1 MNRLTCFRTLR
12 THAATAGLLALAAA
26 SSPAP
31 AAAAGFLPTLEHH
44 TFSQVRVVTTD
55 GRVIDGVVRG
65 HSTGPRGLKR
75 ITVRDAAGAKHKL
88 TGHEIRQV
96 IVPLDPDLREALMAE
111 ATTTIEKA
119 IKTDYEPIFETG
131 AMVYDSMAWPKPD
144 NRLLLQRVNPGFDT
158 LIQVYGLPL
167 SKEWSW
173 FGDAD
178 GHRPAWFGDEPKA
191 YLVVKR
197 GGPPVRVE
205 KDAYRHQFEAL
216 FADCPALLEGVPRDE
231 RKFRH
236 FADHVYTYELSC
248 R

>member
-1 MNRLTCFRTLR
+1 MNRHHPNRSKRTLS
-12 THAATAGLLALAAA
+12 AGACLLALAATLSA
-26 SSPAP
+26 PAP
-31 AAAAGFLPTLEHH
+31 AAAAGFLPTLENHY
-44 TFSQVRVVTTD
+44 FYRVRIVTVD
-55 GRVIDGVVRG
+55 GRTIDGEVRG
-65 HSTGPRGLKR
+65 HATSFRGLKR
-75 ITVRDAAGAKHKL
+75 ITVVDASGAKHKL

-96 IVPLDPDLREALMAE
+96 IVPLDPDLRAALMQE

-131 AMVYDSMAWPKPD
+131 EMVYDSLAWPKPD

-158 LIQVYGLPL
+158 LLQVYGLPL
-167 SKEWSW
+167 AKEGSW
-173 FGDAD
+173 LSN
-178 GHRPAWFGDEPKA
+178 GHHAWFGDEAQA

-205 KDAYRHQFEAL
+205 EDEYRRQFEAL
-216 FADCPALLEGVPRDE
+216 FADCPTLLESVPRDE

-236 FADHVYTYELSC
+236 FADHVYAYELSC